1 MTFAVL
7 VCFIWSR
14 CHSPQSGKKVT
25 PAESP
30 TGSSRG
36 FVVPGNKLPGKTFF
50 ISNFLL
56 SLSLSLSS
64 SDKRDDDV
72 EIKLILPSRGCFWLF
87 EGEANLKI
95 WTFFYGKSEI
105 PDVLTWRYFGMKYLS
120 VPNVKN
126 QKKFTGSWLETPPL
140 GIMSWQILNDRKCLK
155 FSPQTGEFNWL
166 KRLADTFFQKTFPT

>member
-14 CHSPQSGKKVT
+14 CHSRTRKLPPQNRPRARHG
-25 PAESP
+25 
-30 TGSSRG
+30 GSSSPETSSQG
-36 FVVPGNKLPGKTFF
+36 KLFSFQIFF
-50 ISNFLL
+50 FL
-56 SLSLSLSS
+56 SFSS
-64 SDKRDDDV
+64 SNKRDDDV